1 MVYKIFDK
9 MSAKCTNK
17 SATHTGTGVNHNSE
31 KQQPSEKLHI
41 KQLLENLKNV
51 SFNDSIWDVDLIY
64 TQLSSKNNKYIW
76 FLLCAIDVLS
86 KYACVVSLKDKKR
99 YHNF

>member
-51 SFNDSIWDVDLIY
+51 SFNDSIWDVDLTY
-64 TQLSSKNNKYIW
+64 TQLSSKNNKSI
-76 FLLCAIDVLS
+76 
-86 KYACVVSLKDKKR
+86 
-99 YHNF
+99 